1 MEKMIGVIND
11 NLKSVINGIKN
22 HRVDTEKE
30 LTRVVKEIEEKAD
43 VAREYGISI
52 DASRDKIEV
61 LEGEIKELEHD
72 LQELSEKFQNFSELL
87 AAGNREINSK
97 IQEKRLLINQESQS
111 IKEITE
117 KAEKM
122 KKEIIELEND
132 KEKLE
137 EDLKKAK
144 IIERYYDAS
153 INSIIDYSTNHKDE
167 LDSFVVPEIKEELD
181 VKDSE
186 INETVL
192 NNEIDDSVFTEIDH
206 ISDIDASDTID
217 EEIVEE
223 EVEEKETI
231 KDTLDKVIATGQSLS
246 SSIPEYELEEEI
258 PDVDS
263 LELDEE
269 EQEDEQTILDD
280 NLFDEEKETSYKLEE
295 DEDNIDDTINL
306 FIPDDLEEK
315 EEVENLFNPD
325 EFGDIE
331 EDNMLNE
338 MSSSIFDTF
347 DDLDS
352 SLTELGLD
360 KYRFDDED
368 MKKLEKNFSKDNTAR
383 FLNIMEKHKLDKN
396 LVYTS
401 VETLINV
408 TPQNLDHIL
417 TLLEHVNATS
427 EDISCVF
434 SLLDKVNI
442 NKLEEVIEES
452 KEDEIANLL
461 YRAMSYS
468 NNCELMIK
476 LGFTKEEEKRFKKN
490 LNDEEFMIYNTFSDI
505 VIKNFNTINSLNV
518 DNARE
523 CLIEHPNR
531 FIFNPSRFNSIL
543 DKYDKEDLIRCIN
556 KNIAVIDRL

>member
-325 EFGDIE
+325 EFSDIE

-461 YRAMSYS
+461 YSAMSYS